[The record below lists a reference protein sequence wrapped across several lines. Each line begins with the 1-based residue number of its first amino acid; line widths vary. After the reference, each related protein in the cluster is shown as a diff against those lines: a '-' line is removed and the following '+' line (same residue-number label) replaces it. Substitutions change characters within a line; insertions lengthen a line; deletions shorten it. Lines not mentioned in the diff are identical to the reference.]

1 MDLKKKFLI
10 GYAVAAVAAL
20 LAFEY
25 AFWSN
30 GFSYLEKQSEAGY
43 LTQAEMLRDI
53 LLAELPKGAFL
64 PEEMEAFAEQY
75 GEKYG
80 IRITII
86 DQEGRVLG
94 ESEGPGPA
102 MNNHLDR
109 EEVQRALA
117 GESNSILR
125 SSATFGMDYCY
136 CAVPMNAGGF
146 RGVIRTAVPMEE
158 LRDMDDEFLRSTLL
172 AIAILLLL
180 VLSLVMYF
188 RKYLSAMRAVENQ
201 RQEFVSNVTHEL
213 KTPLTSI
220 RGFVETLK
228 NGAVEDPDCA
238 GRFLDIIDIETE
250 RLGNLIDDTLLLS
263 EIESK
268 QDVRQELCDVNKV
281 IEEVTELLAPKV
293 KPHVRLIFTPDADV
307 RSYTCNRDRLK
318 QLVINLVD
326 NGLKATDFGAVT
338 IQCKSTDSHLVLEIA
353 DTGIGMEAEQT
364 DRIFERFYRVD
375 KGRSRAQGGTGL
387 GLSIVKHIVEL
398 YRGTIQVESK
408 PGEGT
413 VFRVELPYDENKPSA
428 ISMQ

>member
-1 MDLKKKFLI
+1 MDLKKKFLF
-10 GYAVAAVAAL
+10 GYAAAAVAAL

-25 AFWSN
+25 AFWTN

-53 LLAELPKGAFL
+53 LLADM
-64 PEEMEAFAEQY
+64 PEGTASAGKLEEFAEEY
-75 GEKYG
+75 GERYN

-94 ESEGPGPA
+94 ESDGPGPA
-102 MNNHLDR
+102 MSSHLDR
-109 EEVQRALA
+109 EEVRKALY
-117 GESNSILR
+117 GESNSIIR
-125 SSATFGMDYCY
+125 RSATFGLDYCY
-136 CAVPMNAGGF
+136 CAVPLNAGNF
-146 RGVIRTAVPMEE
+146 RGVIRTAIPMEE
-158 LRDMDDEFLRSTLL
+158 LRDMDEEFLRSTVL
-172 AIAILLLL
+172 AVAILLLL

-188 RKYLSAMRAVENQ
+188 RKYLSAMKAVEQQ
-201 RQEFVSNVTHEL
+201 RREFVSNVTHEL

-268 QDVRQELCDVNKV
+268 KDVRQEPCDVNEV
-281 IEEVTELLAPKV
+281 IGEVTELLMPKV
-293 KPHVRLIFTPDADV
+293 KPHVRLIFTPDAGV
-307 RSYTCNRDRLK
+307 RPYTCNRDRMK
-318 QLVINLVD
+318 QLLINLVD

-338 IQCKSTDSHLVLEIA
+338 IQCRSTASHLILEVA
-353 DTGIGMEAEQT
+353 DTGIGMETEQT
-364 DRIFERFYRVD
+364 ERIFERFYRVD

-398 YRGTIQVESK
+398 YRGSIQVESR
-408 PGEGT
+408 PEEGT
-413 VFRVELPYDENKPSA
+413 TFRVELPYY
-428 ISMQ
+428 

>member
-1 MDLKKKFLI
+1 
-10 GYAVAAVAAL
+10 
-20 LAFEY
+20 
-25 AFWSN
+25 
-30 GFSYLEKQSEAGY
+30 
-43 LTQAEMLRDI
+43 
-53 LLAELPKGAFL
+53 
-64 PEEMEAFAEQY
+64 
-75 GEKYG
+75 
-80 IRITII
+80 
-86 DQEGRVLG
+86 
-94 ESEGPGPA
+94 
-102 MNNHLDR
+102 
-109 EEVQRALA
+109 
-117 GESNSILR
+117 
-125 SSATFGMDYCY
+125 
-136 CAVPMNAGGF
+136 
-146 RGVIRTAVPMEE
+146 
-158 LRDMDDEFLRSTLL
+158 MDDEFLRSTLL

>member
-1 MDLKKKFLI
+1 M
-10 GYAVAAVAAL
+10 
-20 LAFEY
+20 
-25 AFWSN
+25 
-30 GFSYLEKQSEAGY
+30 
-43 LTQAEMLRDI
+43 
-53 LLAELPKGAFL
+53 
-64 PEEMEAFAEQY
+64 
-75 GEKYG
+75 
-80 IRITII
+80 
-86 DQEGRVLG
+86 
-94 ESEGPGPA
+94 
-102 MNNHLDR
+102 
-109 EEVQRALA
+109 
-117 GESNSILR
+117 
-125 SSATFGMDYCY
+125 
-136 CAVPMNAGGF
+136 
-146 RGVIRTAVPMEE
+146 IRTAVPMEE